1 MLKKDIN
8 ETFRILKSDFS
19 NPYKIQELSDVKDIN
34 LNKKSLVIL
43 CGNTTKSIENA
54 SKYISYAYN
63 WLDGS
68 KTREK
73 ITTYA
78 LFYPREQPLYN
89 NLSANPTFDYE
100 TLTYALFDSI
110 LTEKDKLLPADEI
123 TKRLNNVVFFGH
135 SVGGMVMDEIMYNL
149 TKFLVTS
156 GYSRESIRRIYK
168 SIVFMGYSPFEVVN
182 YPIKTIYIAPLY
194 DSLGSVH
201 KTFNKVSY
209 IKHRLT
215 TNPALKLR
223 NNPSF
228 DGSNFAFYESNKRA
242 SRGVTV
248 SYIAGDNT
256 FIAAPNLMYDD
267 GIKEDHNLAGAIDY
281 QMKNPY
287 KTQAG
292 EATTNLMHRLF
303 RYVFE
308 ADRKNL
314 NTRELFYYVTTGT
327 PRNRYIT
334 PPIRNNHNKTILSNQ
349 TDSKNIKDE
358 TQKENEENI
367 KPESE
372 KD

>member
-1 MLKKDIN
+1 M
-8 ETFRILKSDFS
+8 
-19 NPYKIQELSDVKDIN
+19 
-34 LNKKSLVIL
+34 
-43 CGNTTKSIENA
+43 
-54 SKYISYAYN
+54 
-63 WLDGS
+63 
-68 KTREK
+68 
-73 ITTYA
+73 
-78 LFYPREQPLYN
+78 
-89 NLSANPTFDYE
+89 
-100 TLTYALFDSI
+100 
-110 LTEKDKLLPADEI
+110 
-123 TKRLNNVVFFGH
+123 
-135 SVGGMVMDEIMYNL
+135 
-149 TKFLVTS
+149 
-156 GYSRESIRRIYK
+156 
-168 SIVFMGYSPFEVVN
+168 
-182 YPIKTIYIAPLY
+182 
-194 DSLGSVH
+194 
-201 KTFNKVSY
+201 
-209 IKHRLT
+209 
-215 TNPALKLR
+215 
-223 NNPSF
+223 
-228 DGSNFAFYESNKRA
+228 
-242 SRGVTV
+242 TV